1 MKQARNVLLVLAL
14 AVSGTTIR
22 SQTTQPAVSEV
33 RTFTNPLLPYGADP
47 WVIYHEGFYYYMNST
62 GKNLT
67 IWKTPD
73 IAELKDAEKKI
84 VWRPPAAGPD
94 SHELW
99 APELHFLDGKWY
111 IYFAA
116 DYGTNRTHRI
126 FVLENSSPDPLD
138 GKFEFKSELSTS
150 TWAIDPSVFDNRGQ
164 LYIIWSGWPGNENG
178 TQNIYLGRLKNP
190 WTLEGTRVMLSTPTY
205 PWETNGDLPRETPP
219 HVNVNEGPEI
229 LKHNDKIFLV
239 FSASGCWTDN
249 YALGMLEASDD
260 ADLLNPGSWKKLP
273 EPVFSQSPAAHAF
286 GTGHNSFFKS
296 PDGTQD
302 WIIYHANPEPHE
314 GCGQHRSPRAQ
325 PFTWNSDGTPNFGA
339 PLPLDKPIPAPSSSH
354 GLVHK

>member
-1 MKQARNVLLVLAL
+1 MKQAHHILFVLAL
-14 AVSGTTIR
+14 AASGTLLH
-22 SQTTQPAVSEV
+22 SQTPPRSHSA
-33 RTFTNPLLPYGADP
+33 TFTNPLLPSGADP

-73 IAELKDAEKKI
+73 ITDLNGAEKKI
-84 VWRPPAAGPD
+84 VWRPSAAGPD

-116 DYGTNRTHRI
+116 DYGTNQTHRI
-126 FVLENSSPDPLD
+126 FVLENPAPDPLD
-138 GKFEFKSELSTS
+138 GKFEFKSELATG

-164 LYIIWSGWPGNENG
+164 LYVIWSGWPGDQNG
-178 TQNIYLGRLKNP
+178 TQNIYIARLKNP
-190 WTLEGTRVMLSTPTY
+190 WTIEGPRALLSTPTY
-205 PWETNGDLPRETPP
+205 SWETNGDLPGETPP

-229 LKHNDKIFLV
+229 LKHDDKIFLV

-260 ADLLNPGSWKKLP
+260 ADPMNPASWKKLAA
-273 EPVFSQSPAAHAF
+273 PVFSESPAAHAF
-286 GTGHNSFFKS
+286 GTGHNAFFKS

-302 WIIYHANPEPHE
+302 WIIYHANPEAHE
-314 GCGQHRSPRAQ
+314 GCDGQRSPRAQ
-325 PFTWNSDGTPNFGA
+325 PFTWNSDGTPNFGS
-339 PLPLDKPIPAPSSSH
+339 PVPLDKPIPVPSQVSAH
-354 GLVHK
+354 H